1 MKFSKK
7 SSFGS
12 ESFDFLESTPS
23 LVYVLSSAYVLSEI
37 SSEEECFIF
46 GFSLEKVA
54 AAFIMTFACSWWTCS
69 AKLKKVKNCKFFFL
83 INSVINYITLEENII
98 SFKN

>member
-37 SSEEECFIF
+37 SEEEYFIF

-54 AAFIMTFACSWWTCS
+54 AAFIMTFTCSWLTSS